1 MSDLKL
7 EVRDP
12 AGHLI
17 FQIGQLG
24 DHLVIVF
31 LAIRNLADVCY
42 CAARDSEVLAHL
54 YAREVWM
61 GVDVLSD
68 KELLLECEI
77 VVLAGDVCC
86 FSLVCHMF

>member
-7 EVRDP
+7 EVKDSV
-12 AGHLI
+12 GHLI
-17 FQIGQLG
+17 FQVGQLR

-68 KELLLECEI
+68 KELLVECEV
-77 VVLAGDVCC
+77 VVLAGYVCC
-86 FSLVCHMF
+86 FSLVHMF